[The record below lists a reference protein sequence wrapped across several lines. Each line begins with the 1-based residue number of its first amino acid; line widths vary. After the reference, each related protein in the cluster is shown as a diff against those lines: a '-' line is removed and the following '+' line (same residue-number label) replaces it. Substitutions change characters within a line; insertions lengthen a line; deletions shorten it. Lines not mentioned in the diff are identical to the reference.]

1 MFSWYIFFEG
11 REVFF
16 FTCSECQKNIIV
28 NFVIQ
33 KLKSKPTP
41 IKKYT
46 NWAKLINPAYT
57 YKFQLKTTK
66 EYYDESYEEPDD
78 YKNEYFEDYKV
89 TRKEIDET
97 YGLDGSRC
105 SPEGKLTHNPND
117 CASFLVCNHKKY
129 MVSISK
135 FLLK

>member
-1 MFSWYIFFEG
+1 MIPL
-11 REVFF
+11 
-16 FTCSECQKNIIV
+16 KNLSLY
-28 NFVIQ
+28 F
-33 KLKSKPTP
+33 
-41 IKKYT
+41 
-46 NWAKLINPAYT
+46 LIGITFITRHLIYNPAYT
-57 YKFQLKTTK
+57 YNFQLKTTK

-97 YGLDGSRC
+97 YAADGARC

-129 MVSISK
+129 MVSKSK
-135 FLLK
+135 